1 MGLLSGILLTSLI
14 GNTYA
19 AYHDFGI
26 PASKATVDVR
36 VFNVANMTLLN
47 ETHAFILP
55 VVPGHESA
63 PFPMYS
69 FLVEHRASQKRFM
82 FDLGIR
88 KDPENT
94 PPAIS
99 VALASGFAQLEPYK
113 EIAVLLQDG
122 GINLTSIDAVIW
134 SHAHFDHVGDMSTFP
149 NTTGII
155 IGPETD
161 TSIYPDNPNSSL
173 QASDFVGHNITKVDF
188 VNSKLTFSGLKAVDY
203 FGDGSFYL
211 LNTPGHLAGHITALA
226 RVTPTSFVVLGGDT
240 FHHAGQARPRPAFQK
255 NFPCPAH
262 LLEDAK
268 SSVSTDYFWSHDS
281 RPGAFDLRSRAQ
293 ALLGISDLPDR
304 FYADPVAA
312 GVSLEKVATFDAD
325 ADFLV
330 VAAHDIS
337 LRDAIPY
344 FPAYI
349 NGWKASG
356 LKEKVVW
363 EFLDRANPAFV
374 FSPT

>member
-1 MGLLSGILLTSLI
+1 MSPFKTTLPFSASRNMGLLSGILLTSLI

-19 AYHDFGI
+19 AYHNFGI

-69 FLVEHRASQKRFM
+69 FLVEHRASQKRLM

-188 VNSKLTFSGLKAVDY
+188 ANSKLTFSGLKAVDY

-211 LNTPGHLAGHITALA
+211 LNTP
-226 RVTPTSFVVLGGDT
+226 
-240 FHHAGQARPRPAFQK
+240 
-255 NFPCPAH
+255 
-262 LLEDAK
+262 DAK

-349 NGWKASG
+349 NGWKASR

-374 FSPT
+374 FSPTSSNGTA

>member
-1 MGLLSGILLTSLI
+1 M
-14 GNTYA
+14 
-19 AYHDFGI
+19 
-26 PASKATVDVR
+26 
-36 VFNVANMTLLN
+36 
-47 ETHAFILP
+47 
-55 VVPGHESA
+55 
-63 PFPMYS
+63 
-69 FLVEHRASQKRFM
+69 
-82 FDLGIR
+82 
-88 KDPENT
+88 
-94 PPAIS
+94 
-99 VALASGFAQLEPYK
+99 
-113 EIAVLLQDG
+113 
-122 GINLTSIDAVIW
+122 
-134 SHAHFDHVGDMSTFP
+134 
-149 NTTGII
+149 
-155 IGPETD
+155 
-161 TSIYPDNPNSSL
+161 
-173 QASDFVGHNITKVDF
+173 
-188 VNSKLTFSGLKAVDY
+188 
-203 FGDGSFYL
+203 
-211 LNTPGHLAGHITALA
+211 
-226 RVTPTSFVVLGGDT
+226 LGGDT

-268 SSVSTDYFWSHDS
+268 SAVSTDYFWSHDS